1 MKNHL
6 YPQPHQPSNGSFD
19 DYDSVI
25 GNEFS
30 VNSTSAKGSPAG
42 EGGDGGSNYSD
53 DMSSLGYSQ
62 VGPTNSA
69 ANSPARMNVAAAA
82 AASTNPQPWRQPR
95 TPMTPMSSGSSDS
108 DGLRVGDV
116 SMILGVGDGR
126 TPSGGDLESVGGDSL
141 FMMSPPVRQTAHLE
155 RDAAEWNP
163 KPTYRYDAGTS
174 KYLQLGPLGD
184 ELSYGGDN
192 AANNGGNGLDLNAGG
207 ADSDDEDDDRTVG
220 FLPQG
225 RFGHCL
231 IIGSTILVVGALI
244 ISVVAIL
251 NLNAVVN
258 KQNDSSKLN
267 IDAAGG
273 VNDVIPVTFAPVVP
287 PSTQAPTV
295 PPSTLAPTVPAT
307 TIRPTSEPT
316 IVTDSPTPMPQ
327 KLTESPMALVLN
339 VTESPVSSNST
350 AAPSKEPTTDEPTP
364 SPFTSAPSKE
374 PTTDQPTNIPTVATP
389 SPTSSAP
396 ITAFTT
402 VEPTSAPFKAPSTSK
417 PSTNETIVAPIS
429 TTSPTTSPS
438 KSPTTEKPTVSLE
451 PTLSPTEQSLLTT
464 GHAAYDAQDVHF
476 YLVSDDLYVRQ
487 EWKKQFGELSNS
499 RARFMIHVGSA
510 TPISEDCPEEAYSR
524 TETSLSFSP
533 VRTFSL
539 PGNDDYPNCP
549 DRSLAWKHYSDHLM
563 NVNKKYWSDT
573 SRYQVK
579 RDPERPENFA
589 FIFRRT
595 LFVGLNMVSN
605 EGEDETATRLEQNLQ
620 WVYKNAEPH
629 EDNIDVIFLT
639 GHGRLRDLPTFR
651 DAIIEKKKK
660 EWKDKM
666 VVYARR
672 ANQSKLFTDVEG
684 SKNFHELTIGRG
696 YPFTGVHLDMTSA
709 DAPRV
714 GYRYIDGSPTPDDK

>member
-82 AASTNPQPWRQPR
+82 AASTNPQPWREQR

-116 SMILGVGDGR
+116 SMILGGDGR

-141 FMMSPPVRQTAHLE
+141 FMMSPPVRQAAHLE

-192 AANNGGNGLDLNAGG
+192 PANNGGNNGLDLNAGT
-207 ADSDDEDDDRTVG
+207 DSDDEDDDRTVG

-273 VNDVIPVTFAPVVP
+273 VNDVIPATFAPI
-287 PSTQAPTV
+287 V

-307 TIRPTSEPT
+307 TMSPTSEPT

-327 KLTESPMALVLN
+327 KLTESPIALVLN

-364 SPFTSAPSKE
+364 SPISSAPFKE
-374 PTTDQPTNIPTVATP
+374 PTTDQPTNIPTAATP

-402 VEPTSAPFKAPSTSK
+402 VEPTSTPFKAPSTSK
-417 PSTNETIVAPIS
+417 PSTNETIAAPLI

-438 KSPTTEKPTVSLE
+438 KSPTTEEPTVSLE
-451 PTLSPTEQSLLTT
+451 PTLSPTKQSLLTT
-464 GHAAYDAQDVHF
+464 GHAAYDTQDVHF

-487 EWKKQFGELSNS
+487 EWKKQFGKLSNS

-533 VRTFSL
+533 VRAFSL
-539 PGNDDYPNCP
+539 PGNNDYPV
-549 DRSLAWKHYSDHLM
+549 SL
-563 NVNKKYWSDT
+563 T
-573 SRYQVK
+573 
-579 RDPERPENFA
+579 
-589 FIFRRT
+589 
-595 LFVGLNMVSN
+595 
-605 EGEDETATRLEQNLQ
+605 
-620 WVYKNAEPH
+620 
-629 EDNIDVIFLT
+629 
-639 GHGRLRDLPTFR
+639 
-651 DAIIEKKKK
+651 
-660 EWKDKM
+660 
-666 VVYARR
+666 RR
-672 ANQSKLFTDVEG
+672 AYCCS
-684 SKNFHELTIGRG
+684 
-696 YPFTGVHLDMTSA
+696 
-709 DAPRV
+709 
-714 GYRYIDGSPTPDDK
+714 